1 MEQTIVQ
8 RKFGEIGARVKFVPF
23 NRFTAVVKGQHAS
36 RVDIRNDKEGEHFQ
50 IEVAGQPEVQVLQI
64 AKDDKHLLLQIKGV
78 TLQRTVKGDKLLP
91 FTQKLLCGHDEKHWF
106 VAGIPQGIPVSTVT
120 QAKQALKPN
129 EILREERGNIRF
141 KESHKRHRKLK
152 DGRKIHRQ
160 GEFMFV
166 PEPDFQPPKGNLTKI
181 WHNEPMSRGGKPHMA
196 ENLYRYG
203 GTSVYVGPGH
213 RNGLTED
220 EYKRI
225 VEPKDRR
232 HFQLR
237 VRDPIVHVNGKIRH
251 PDHKVLDLG
260 NIWHL
265 VALNTEN
272 KAQFF
277 AQTVAFLD

>member
-8 RKFGEIGARVKFVPF
+8 RKFDEIGARVKFVPF
-23 NRFTAVVKGQHAS
+23 NRFNRVTQGSNVS

-50 IEVAGQPEVQVLQI
+50 FEVLGQPEIQILQT
-64 AKDDKHLLLQIKGV
+64 AKDDKHLLLQIKGIS
-78 TLQRTVKGDKLLP
+78 LQKTVKGDKLLP

-129 EILREERGNIRF
+129 EILQQERGNIKT
-141 KESHKRHRKLK
+141 KESQKRHRKLK

-160 GEFMFV
+160 GEFMFI
-166 PEPDFQPPKGNLTKI
+166 PKPDFQPPKGNLTKI
-181 WHNEPMSRGGKPHMA
+181 WHNEPMSRGGKAHMA

-203 GTSVYVGPGH
+203 GTSVYVGPAH
-213 RNGLTED
+213 RNGLTESEFKKID
-220 EYKRI
+220 
-225 VEPKDRR
+225 PKERR
-232 HFQLR
+232 YYQLR
-237 VRDPIVHVNGKIRH
+237 VRDPIVHVCGKIRH

-260 NIWHL
+260 SIWHL
-265 VALNTEN
+265 VTLNTEN

-277 AQTVAFLD
+277 AQTVAFID